1 MAALPQLSRLHSL
14 SVHSAMPSGGGDE
27 IENFKLQHLI
37 WFMSAESL
45 PHSAEYICLSWWC
58 YCSKLSLQCC
68 SLRKKKWKC
77 AWSVCSITSHVYS
90 LWQLSENM
98 IIVWKESYGMASL
111 FLWATISLW
120 LYAFSFCKALLTPQS
135 ANQSALAHNN
145 CREIIEQPE
154 NMHFSLCLMPAM
166 KFFFSVRFRI
176 KWVFYI
182 YIKICHSFV
191 LFSSLFSW
199 SDIVLLWEK
208 KSGNVSTEQISCNV
222 SS

>member
-1 MAALPQLSRLHSL
+1 MIANVPFVIANVPFILLAPVLAALPQLSRLHSL
-14 SVHSAMPSGGGDE
+14 SAHSAMPSGGGDE
-27 IENFKLQHLI
+27 NSKLQHLI

-58 YCSKLSLQCC
+58 YCSKLSLQCS
-68 SLRKKKWKC
+68 SLRKKEWKC
-77 AWSVCSITSHVYS
+77 AWSVWSITSHVYS

-111 FLWATISLW
+111 FLGATISLW

-145 CREIIEQPE
+145 CREIIEQHE

-166 KFFFSVRFRI
+166 KLFSV
-176 KWVFYI
+176 
-182 YIKICHSFV
+182 
-191 LFSSLFSW
+191 
-199 SDIVLLWEK
+199 
-208 KSGNVSTEQISCNV
+208 
-222 SS
+222 